1 MDQLQTYFR
10 QHGAVNC
17 VRMRRH
23 LKNKAFKGSVFVE
36 FADEETANKVRWG
49 DQKSG
54 MEGSGKG
61 LAAVNAHA
69 NRVRQIQQ
77 AACYILCWVVWRVWG
92 GRAQA
97 TWCDG
102 GVWSSPVIRLAL
114 LLLAFPGSWHDARV
128 RGR

>member
-36 FADEETANKVRWG
+36 FADEETANKVCWG

-54 MEGSGKG
+54 IEGSGEE
-61 LAAVNAHA
+61 LAAVNAYA
-69 NRVRQIQQ
+69 NRVRQIQT
-77 AACYILCWVVWRVWG
+77 G
-92 GRAQA
+92 G
-97 TWCDG
+97 
-102 GVWSSPVIRLAL
+102 L
-114 LLLAFPGSWHDARV
+114 LHSVLGCVARV
-128 RGR
+128 GWQGAGDML